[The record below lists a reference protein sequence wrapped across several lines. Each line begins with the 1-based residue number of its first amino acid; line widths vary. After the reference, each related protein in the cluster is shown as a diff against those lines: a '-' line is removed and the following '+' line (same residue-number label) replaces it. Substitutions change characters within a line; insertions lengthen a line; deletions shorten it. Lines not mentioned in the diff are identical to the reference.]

1 MPSAGLLPFLHIYDN
16 SNDTE
21 ISVSMPSTGLLP
33 FLLWDYEEDVREEV
47 VSMPSTSLLPFLRW
61 VCDFWRLI
69 IRKCVNAL
77 NGLTSIS
84 TKQMASQK
92 GYAECV
98 NALNGLTS
106 ISTRKTS
113 ASTLQK

>member
-84 TKQMASQK
+84 TW
-92 GYAECV
+92 
-98 NALNGLTS
+98 LL
-106 ISTRKTS
+106 
-113 ASTLQK
+113 